1 MLVMSVEHVLLHNAP
16 HAYESLE
23 LFGNG
28 AKAHELSNII
38 KQHALLATGAAFIPV
53 PGVDLAAM
61 AATVWT
67 MYVRINEAVGVSFG
81 DNILKSIA
89 SGVIAN
95 LASVIPGVAIAIGA
109 ETLLKFIPGIGTAG
123 GIAVGVAANIAVMY
137 VAGVVYLKSLE
148 VLIHSNKPLTEE
160 NIKMATEQTSKDKA
174 FVKKAYTE
182 GKEVA
187 RNR

>member
-1 MLVMSVEHVLLHNAP
+1 MNIEHTLVHTAKQG
-16 HAYESLE
+16 YENLE
-23 LFGNG
+23 LFGDG
-28 AKAHELSNII
+28 HKAHELSKVI
-38 KQHALLATGAAFIPV
+38 KEHALLGTAAGLIPV
-53 PGVDLAAM
+53 PGADLAAL
-61 AATVWT
+61 AANTWI
-67 MYVRINEAVGVSFG
+67 MYTRINEVVGVSFG
-81 DNILKSIA
+81 DNLLKSIA

-95 LASVIPGVAIAIGA
+95 LASFIPGIALAVGA

-123 GIAVGVAANIAVMY
+123 GMVIGAAANVAVMY

-160 NIKMATEQTSKDKA
+160 NIKMAVEQTSKDKA
-174 FVKKAYTE
+174 FVKSAYAE